1 MGHVVDPG
9 WHRYHMRGCHLGAAL
24 LGISIPVRRPSEP
37 TAPAGSPTC
46 RGLCFGRGSRQ
57 EHRLNRSLSAEPTPL
72 HRATDKTRET
82 RDHSAITWPAASW
95 LNRNR
100 RPWHAS
106 LHHCGWDGFRP
117 GSRVGGSDPMI
128 PALTN
133 ATPQRVTRD
142 SGSQPSRAPLP
153 IDAKGPARLASPGSP
168 YDTLVLLKR
177 AKQWRAEA
185 ARVAPGAMRAF
196 CL

>member
-1 MGHVVDPG
+1 
-9 WHRYHMRGCHLGAAL
+9 
-24 LGISIPVRRPSEP
+24 
-37 TAPAGSPTC
+37 
-46 RGLCFGRGSRQ
+46 
-57 EHRLNRSLSAEPTPL
+57 
-72 HRATDKTRET
+72 
-82 RDHSAITWPAASW
+82 
-95 LNRNR
+95 
-100 RPWHAS
+100 
-106 LHHCGWDGFRP
+106 
-117 GSRVGGSDPMI
+117 MI

-153 IDAKGPARLASPGSP
+153 IDAKGPARLTSPNSP

-196 CL
+196 CLAEADWCERRVNLSRATPVFRGYHG